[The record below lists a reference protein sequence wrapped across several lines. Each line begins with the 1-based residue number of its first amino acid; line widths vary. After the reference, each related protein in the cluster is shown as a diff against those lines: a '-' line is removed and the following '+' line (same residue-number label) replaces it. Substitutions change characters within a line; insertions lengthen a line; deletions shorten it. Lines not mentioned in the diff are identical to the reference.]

1 LRKLKTISGREC
13 VKILCKH
20 FGFQIIRR
28 KGSHIVLGKETL
40 KGSIGT
46 VVPDHKELR
55 IGTLKGLLEMANI
68 LEEEFAGYQ

>member
-1 LRKLKTISGREC
+1 MRRLKTISGREC

-28 KGSHIVLGKETL
+28 RGSHIVLGKQTPG
-40 KGSIGT
+40 GSIGT

-55 IGTLKGLLEMANI
+55 IGTLKALLEMASV
-68 LEEEFAGYQ
+68 LEEEFAEYQ